1 MIYPDVPG
9 SGSLQN
15 GRMRLPGWFTERI
28 DSAPPESE
36 LRVSTLELFFD
47 LVFVFT
53 VTQLT
58 NLLVDGLQAGKPI
71 EGALRVLL
79 VFGVIWWM
87 YAGYA
92 WLTNAIPPVRP
103 ARRMLILLGMAGF
116 MIVALAIPS
125 VFDGDGTAFAIGYLL
140 LITVHAGLY
149 LQATAAIARVVPFN
163 LGGLAL
169 IGVASLVGAPY
180 NYLLWGAA
188 VLLLWGSPYFIG
200 QKGFALKAGHIVE
213 RHGLLVIVVL
223 GESIVAIGIGA
234 KGLHVG
240 FTLGLAAVLAL
251 ALTACL
257 WWLYFGG
264 DDEVRAEHALAGAEP
279 VRRTRLILGAYFY
292 AHIPMLLGVVAVAA
306 GVKKLIGHPVD
317 PLKPSAAVTLAV
329 GVALFLA
336 GNAWF
341 RQVLHIT
348 GNQLRNA
355 GALIALVTT
364 ALGLWSGL
372 AQLTALVAL
381 VTAVITLE
389 RRSVLRAPLPRPV
402 AH

>member
-1 MIYPDVPG
+1 
-9 SGSLQN
+9 
-15 GRMRLPGWFTERI
+15 MRLPGWFTERVEP
-28 DSAPPESE
+28 APAEGE

-58 NLLVDGLQAGKPI
+58 SLLADGLQDGRPL

-92 WLTNAIPPVRP
+92 WLTNVVPPVRP
-103 ARRMLILLGMAGF
+103 ARRVLTLLGMAGF
-116 MIVALAIPS
+116 MIVALSIPS
-125 VFDGDGTAFAIGYLL
+125 VFDGDGVAFAVGYLL

-149 LQATAAIARVVPFN
+149 LQATSAFARVIPFN
-163 LGGLAL
+163 LCGVAL
-169 IGVASLVGAPY
+169 IGVASFVGAPY

-200 QKGFALKAGHIVE
+200 QKGFALKAAHIVE

-234 KGLHVG
+234 KGLHIG
-240 FTLGLAAVLAL
+240 FTLGLAATLGL

-257 WWLYFGG
+257 WWIYFGG
-264 DDEVRAEHALAGAEP
+264 DDEPRAEHALAGAEP

-292 AHIPMLLGVVAVAA
+292 AHIPILLGVVAVAA

-341 RQVLHIT
+341 RRVLGIT
-348 GNQLRNA
+348 GNRLRNG
-355 GALIALVTT
+355 GALISLVTV
-364 ALGLWSGL
+364 ALGLWSAL

-381 VTAVITLE
+381 VAMVIVLE
-389 RRSVLRAPLPRPV
+389 RRSAPRGHVLEPSG
-402 AH
+402 H